1 MDINKTKNNVRED
14 VRVECPECGYIM
26 PYWYTDQAECNGV
39 MFRCKGRK
47 CHAVFE
53 LKIEKGKQIK

>member
-1 MDINKTKNNVRED
+1 MKNT
-14 VRVECPECGYIM
+14 VRVECPECGYVM
-26 PYWYTDQAECNGV
+26 PFRYTDQAECKGV
-39 MFRCKGRK
+39 MLRCKGRN